1 MALLLLVSK
10 LLGFARDWLIVT
22 VYGASLATDA
32 YFAAVQLPQ
41 ASIVLLGG
49 LGGPF
54 HTATVAALSKVIA
67 RFSPEQA
74 DAGQAQATALAATLT
89 TVTSGVFMVL
99 AGIVFWLA
107 LPLSQLLL
115 GGEQANP
122 ALVAATAAQLR
133 IMAPL
138 VWLGSLVGIF
148 YGALNVRQAFT
159 SSALSPTM
167 LSIAMIVGLL
177 AFPADDAGLL
187 LAMGTLVGGVLQ
199 VALQLPDYFK
209 HGFTLRPTLSQVRS
223 PEFNAMM
230 GLLFPAMV
238 GTTIGQALTFVDM
251 GFTHHLPEGG
261 WSAVTLANRLMQLPI
276 GVLQTALLVPLFP
289 RLAEAVE
296 RQQPEELGRLV
307 QQGVGALWWVTMPIM
322 IFAFFW
328 VEPVIRLVFEHGSF
342 KPEHTAM
349 VAWAV
354 WFQLAS
360 MLPYFLRDTLTRVFY
375 AYNDSKTPL
384 LVGVSAI
391 GVKWLLNTLLV
402 GGVWLNLGVGGIT
415 ASITLVTLI
424 NLGWLMLLVRR
435 HTTVIPFGALGVE
448 AGRMALAC
456 LPAGLLWAW
465 WCSPAG
471 LGQGWV
477 GMLTAFTLGVASYA
491 GMSVVLR
498 LSHATQVL
506 GMVRRK
512 FGM

>member
-1 MALLLLVSK
+1 
-10 LLGFARDWLIVT
+10 
-22 VYGASLATDA
+22 
-32 YFAAVQLPQ
+32 
-41 ASIVLLGG
+41 
-49 LGGPF
+49 
-54 HTATVAALSKVIA
+54 
-67 RFSPEQA
+67 
-74 DAGQAQATALAATLT
+74 
-89 TVTSGVFMVL
+89 
-99 AGIVFWLA
+99 
-107 LPLSQLLL
+107 
-115 GGEQANP
+115 
-122 ALVAATAAQLR
+122 
-133 IMAPL
+133 
-138 VWLGSLVGIF
+138 
-148 YGALNVRQAFT
+148 
-159 SSALSPTM
+159 
-167 LSIAMIVGLL
+167 
-177 AFPADDAGLL
+177 
-187 LAMGTLVGGVLQ
+187 
-199 VALQLPDYFK
+199 
-209 HGFTLRPTLSQVRS
+209 
-223 PEFNAMM
+223 
-230 GLLFPAMV
+230 
-238 GTTIGQALTFVDM
+238 
-251 GFTHHLPEGG
+251 
-261 WSAVTLANRLMQLPI
+261 
-276 GVLQTALLVPLFP
+276 
-289 RLAEAVE
+289 
-296 RQQPEELGRLV
+296 
-307 QQGVGALWWVTMPIM
+307 
-322 IFAFFW
+322 
-328 VEPVIRLVFEHGSF
+328 
-342 KPEHTAM
+342 
-349 VAWAV
+349 
-354 WFQLAS
+354 